1 MKDGTIDMARPKI
14 GEFVNQVKAE
24 AGKIVWPTGRET
36 MQTTIMVLIMTIL
49 LSLFFFGVDTGF
61 KLIVGWLTSLAG

>member
-1 MKDGTIDMARPKI
+1 
-14 GEFVNQVKAE
+14 
-24 AGKIVWPTGRET
+24 

-49 LSLFFFGVDTGF
+49 LSLFFFGVDTVF